1 MNGMKEKVMPD
12 VAVITIGNS
21 DDKLKQAEW
30 SQFVSAMADLV
41 MRWRMPIH
49 FHGCSVGSAPW
60 QNACWV
66 VDIKNLDHPD
76 HLSALRYALSEIA
89 ETWRQDSIALTL
101 GNTEMVKPGK

>member
-1 MNGMKEKVMPD
+1 MNITKEKVMPD

-30 SQFVSAMADLV
+30 SQFVSAVADLV

-49 FHGCSVGSAPW
+49 FHGSSVGSAPW

-66 VDIKNLDHPD
+66 VDIKNLDSPD
-76 HLSALRYALSEIA
+76 HLPALRYALAEIA
-89 ETWRQDSIALTL
+89 KTWRQDSIALVL
-101 GNTEMVKPGK
+101 GDTELVAPIK